1 MKILKSNKFWIG
13 VIAAVLAVCGIV
25 AGVLYWQKTHQAPAE
40 EGPIAV
46 IRLDGKIVAA
56 VDLGKVTESYT
67 QTFEGASGGS
77 NTVEF
82 APGQVR
88 VHDATCPDQI
98 CVSQGWA
105 DGATLLPI
113 ACLPNSLIIEVASPE
128 DLGLDSV
135 SR

>member
-1 MKILKSNKFWIG
+1 MKLLKSSKFWIG
-13 VIAAVLAVCGIV
+13 VIAVVLVACGVIV
-25 AGVLYWQKTHQAPAE
+25 GVLYWQKTHQAPAQ

-67 QTFEGASGGS
+67 QTFEGTSGGS

-88 VHDATCPDQI
+88 VHDATCPDQV
-98 CVSQGWA
+98 CVGQGWA
-105 DGATLLPI
+105 DSASLLPI
-113 ACLPNSLIIEVASPE
+113 ACLPNSLIIEVASAE

-135 SR
+135 TR